1 MINDIGIQVKMY
13 VYWIVIVWGRN
24 KLRQED
30 EWEPDLIVG
39 VIDDGC
45 CLLSSLFLQPT
56 CRVHT

>member
-1 MINDIGIQVKMY
+1 MY
-13 VYWIVIVWGRN
+13 VYWIVVVWGRN